1 VLVIVPEQL
10 AIAGKFRRG
19 KPKRAP
25 VQNRRGLLLQGNKKE
40 IKKENPPIWRVSFFY
55 YKNN

>member
-10 AIAGKFRRG
+10 AIAAKFRRV

-40 IKKENPPIWRVSFFY
+40 IKKETLQFGGFLSFL
-55 YKNN
+55 YK